1 MRLPN
6 PIFIKKQLPSLSKT
20 TFSYFGEL
28 GRFCCPPLFSSRQ
41 VLNQIFPALAAHGI
55 ARNYGNLLLSTL
67 KTSFSY
73 FEKIGFSGL
82 QTLPVS
88 RQVLNQNFPALAAHG
103 IARNYGTFPPARP
116 GSRMHACARAPLGCG
131 VAYVPISPCMCIS
144 RSILNLYV
152 YILHLLMFYLYL
164 HRYTC
169 MCTQIIKLFI
179 YIYIIYIYTISKI

>member
-1 MRLPN
+1 M
-6 PIFIKKQLPSLSKT
+6 
-20 TFSYFGEL
+20 
-28 GRFCCPPLFSSRQ
+28 SRQ

-73 FEKIGFSGL
+73 FEKIGFSEL
-82 QTLPVS
+82 QTWPVS
-88 RQVLNQNFPALAAHG
+88 RQVLNQIFPALAAHG

-116 GSRMHACARAPLGCG
+116 GSRMYACARAPLGCG

-144 RSILNLYV
+144 RSILNLHV

-169 MCTQIIKLFI
+169 MCTQIIKL
-179 YIYIIYIYTISKI
+179 YIYVYMCLYILISKI

>member
-1 MRLPN
+1 MPAALFGIFSFTMRLPN

-20 TFSYFGEL
+20 TFSYFDEL

-55 ARNYGNLLLSTL
+55 ARNYG
-67 KTSFSY
+67 
-73 FEKIGFSGL
+73 
-82 QTLPVS
+82 
-88 RQVLNQNFPALAAHG
+88 
-103 IARNYGTFPPARP
+103 TFPPARP
-116 GSRMHACARAPLGCG
+116 GSRMYACARAPLGCG

-169 MCTQIIKLFI
+169 MCTQIIKL
-179 YIYIIYIYTISKI
+179 YIYIIYIIYILYIYILISKI